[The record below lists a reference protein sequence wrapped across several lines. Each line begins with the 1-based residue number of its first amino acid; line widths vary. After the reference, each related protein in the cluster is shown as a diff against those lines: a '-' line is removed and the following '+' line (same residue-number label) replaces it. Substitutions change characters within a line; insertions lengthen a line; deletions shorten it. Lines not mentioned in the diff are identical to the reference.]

1 VTNAVQNPVTSTV
14 DDTWSEPTFD
24 LNDDARAA
32 LTEAARV
39 RWAGWLLPLDEK
51 AGDGRVVP
59 APSGELVTRDM
70 PLAFLWQKET
80 SHGGAIVNG
89 AVEVGAVTY
98 ADIRPNPEHDDKP
111 WVWGAGYINLND
123 EDGQRLAQRLDDGM
137 SRWVSVKLDY
147 NPDFEIP
154 VAPEDVDEDGKP
166 RKPAPTEHPDGWRL
180 MNVTAE
186 PQAAFDDAQIAVLDD
201 LDDVGADDDEDEEA
215 GVGLPAGPGLAR
227 PAALSAAT
235 SPQQMSAGAGAEVS
249 AVSTTI
255 STTMTV
261 PSSSAGTQP
270 PEGSTGPASGGSGPT
285 ASSGGSAGGCGSGDF
300 VVAAVTGDASLPIAP
315 RETKWNGPEA
325 AKRLAEWA
333 GGTFKLDPAR
343 MAKVFL
349 YRDSETSP
357 KMITSWKFPIADIIG
372 GQPKIVPAAV
382 FAAAAVLRGA
392 RGGTKI
398 PSGDQQAMRAK
409 LTSIYKRMREQFDDD
424 KIRSPFE
431 AHIHDGTT
439 LAMQKGDNPE
449 RQPPW
454 RRPRTHKRGRRQ
466 PTNLTASAS
475 SWAAQ
480 VAAAVPDEPPPEWFD
495 SPGLPRA
502 SKVKVT
508 DEGRVYG
515 YVASWETDHAAYPGV
530 KPPRNADGAY
540 AKFHRHPVRT
550 ASGGTVLTGPLA
562 TGGHAA
568 TDVALSI
575 ENVMA
580 HYDDPTYVVA
590 DVRAGED
597 EHGIWVAGA
606 LRPGVSPFQVML
618 LDRYSISGDWRYGEL
633 LAACSVSVPGFHL
646 DADDEHAALTAA
658 ACDAGVIDLPVLASA
673 TPTAFTDAA
682 GGPAVL
688 IAAGVVVEESTD
700 LADVFTQGI
709 DDLGHWLSGELTALR
724 AELHMAGQA
733 AEPQADQQVAELTS
747 WAVQTV
753 NEFRTKLG
761 LGPSA
766 TAAAATGSGSGSE
779 EPAAPATEGDA
790 PATPTTDP
798 APAAPTEPS
807 TEPTEPATEP
817 TEPTAE
823 PAAPAP
829 AGGQDAVAE
838 FKTFFQSELDAILSE
853 YGASTSAAPA
863 AESAGTEDTAAFSA
877 LDAEIYGPQLDEL
890 DQLVLTKENV

>member
-1 VTNAVQNPVTSTV
+1 VTSAVQNPVVSTV
-14 DDTWSEPTFD
+14 DDTWGEPTFE

-32 LTEAARV
+32 LTDAARV

-51 AGDGRVVP
+51 AGDGRIVP

-98 ADIRPNPEHDDKP
+98 ADIRPNPEHDDAP
-111 WVWGAGYINLND
+111 WVWGTGYINLND
-123 EDGQRLAQRLDDGM
+123 DDGQRLAQRLDDGM

-154 VAPEDVDEDGKP
+154 VDENDVDDDGNP
-166 RKPAPTEHPDGWRL
+166 RKPGPTEHPDGWRL

-186 PQAAFDDAQIAVLDD
+186 SQPAFDDAQIGLLDD
-201 LDDVGADDDEDEEA
+201 PDDVAADDEDDA
-215 GVGLPAGPGLAR
+215 AAAVMMPIVAGPAQPGQLV
-227 PAALSAAT
+227 AAT
-235 SPQQMSAGAGAEVS
+235 NTQQEAAGAGAEVS

-270 PEGSTGPASGGSGPT
+270 PEGDTGPASGGSGPE
-285 ASSGGSAGGCGSGDF
+285 APSGGSAGGCGSGDH

-315 RETKWNGPEA
+315 RDTKWNGPA
-325 AKRLAEWA
+325 AAQRLVDWA
-333 GGTFKLDPAR
+333 GGRFKLDPAK
-343 MAKVFL
+343 MARVFL
-349 YRDSETSP
+349 YRDGDMSP
-357 KMITSWKFPIADIIG
+357 KMVTAWKFPIADIIG

-382 FAAAAVLRGA
+382 FAAAAILRGA

-398 PSGDQQAMRAK
+398 PSGDQQAMRSK
-409 LTSIYKRMREQFDDD
+409 LNGVYKRLRDELKDE

-431 AHIHDGTT
+431 AQIHDGTA
-439 LAMQKGDNPE
+439 LAMQKGDNPDK
-449 RQPPW
+449 QPPW
-454 RRPRTHKRGRRQ
+454 RRPRTHKRGRRA
-466 PTNLTASAS
+466 PANLTAAAS

-480 VAAAVPDEPPPEWFD
+480 VAAAVPDEPPAEWFE

-515 YVASWETDHAAYPGV
+515 YVASWQTDHAAYPGV

-550 ASGGTVLTGPLA
+550 ASGATVLTGPLA

-658 ACDAGVIDLPVLASA
+658 ACDAGVVDLPVLASA
-673 TPTAFTDAA
+673 TPAAFADAS

-688 IAAGVVVEESTD
+688 IAAGVVVDEDTTD

-724 AELHMAGQA
+724 AELHMAEQA
-733 AEPQADQQVAELTS
+733 AAPQADQRVAELKN
-747 WAVQTV
+747 WAVETV
-753 NEFRTKLG
+753 KEFRAKLG

-766 TAAAATGSGSGSE
+766 AAVAAAGSGQSPQ

-790 PATPTTDP
+790 PATPTPTPDP
-798 APAAPTEPS
+798 APAAPAEP
-807 TEPTEPATEP
+807 EGAPATEPATEP
-817 TEPTAE
+817 ET
-823 PAAPAP
+823 P

-838 FKTFFQSELDAILSE
+838 FKTFFQNELNAIASE
-853 YGASTSAAPA
+853 YNAAAPAEAPA
-863 AESAGTEDTAAFSA
+863 AEAGEPDSAAFSA